1 MELSKTKR
9 QKNMSQ
15 MKEQD
20 KVTEKELNK
29 MEISSMSDKEFK
41 AMVIKICTG
50 LEKNG

>member
-15 MKEQD
+15 TKEQD

-29 MEISSMSDKEFK
+29 MEISNMSDEEFK
-41 AMVIKICTG
+41 AMVIKNMHWT
-50 LEKNG
+50 